1 MRHYIIVGSGIAGLA
16 AVEVIRRHDA
26 SAGITLI
33 GEEPRH
39 FYSRPGLA
47 YLLTGVLPEKQLY
60 IRTQAEVKE
69 LRLNWIEARVAR
81 FDAQEHQVTLANG
94 QRFTF
99 DRLLLATGST
109 AVPPDF
115 PGGDCRGVVKLDNL
129 DDARRILKLAQ
140 HGRTAAVIGGGIT
153 ALELVEGLCSRGVR
167 VHYLMRGGRYWS
179 GVLDETESRII
190 QDRLTAEGVRVHANT
205 QIKQALSQ
213 RGALVGVETLT
224 GERLACQVLGVAIG
238 VRPRIELALQAG
250 LKSER
255 GILVSE
261 CMETSVPDVYA
272 AGDAAQVYDARSGR
286 AVLDTLWSSALAQGQ
301 AAGAN
306 MAGVPTPYRKPVAF
320 NVTHLAG
327 VTTTIIGAVGTG
339 HDQDVDTIA
348 RGDSESWRSLTDAWA
363 VTGEHDVNRIRLL
376 VGQRALIGGLVMGD
390 QTLSRPL
397 IDLITAQ
404 TDITP
409 IRESLQANPA
419 MAIELVQKFHQQCRS
434 ADHAPNL

>member
-1 MRHYIIVGSGIAGLA
+1 MRYVIIG
-16 AVEVIRRHDA
+16 A
-26 SAGITLI
+26 SAAGCQAAETLRRFAPDSTITLI
-33 GEEPRH
+33 SEEPRH
-39 FYSRPGLA
+39 FYPRPGLA
-47 YLLTGVLPEKQLY
+47 YLLTGILPEKQLY
-60 IRTQAEVKE
+60 IRTPAEVKE
-69 LRLNWIEARVAR
+69 LHLNWIEARVAQ
-81 FDAQEHQVTLANG
+81 FYPQEHQVILANS
-94 QRFTF
+94 QRLTF

-109 AVPPDF
+109 AVQPDF
-115 PGGDCRGVVKLDNL
+115 PGGDCKGVVKLDNL
-129 DDARRILKLAQ
+129 GDARHILKLAQ
-140 HGRTAAVIGGGIT
+140 RGRTAVVIGGGIT
-153 ALELVEGLCSRGVR
+153 ALELVEGLCSRGLH
-167 VHYLMRGGRYWS
+167 VHYLMRGGRFWS

-190 QDRLTAEGVRVHANT
+190 QDRLTAQGVRVHVST
-205 QIKQALSQ
+205 RVKQALGQ
-213 RGALVGVETLT
+213 RGALTGVETLT

-255 GILVSE
+255 GLLVNE
-261 CMETSVPDVYA
+261 WMETSAPDVYA

-306 MAGVPTPYRKPVAF
+306 MAGAQTPYHKTVAF

-327 VTTTIIGAVGTG
+327 LTTTIIGAVGTG

-348 RGDSESWRSLTDAWA
+348 RGDSESWRSLPDAWA
-363 VTGEHDVNRIRLL
+363 VTGEHDVNRVRLL

-397 IDLITAQ
+397 VDLISAQ

-409 IRESLQANPA
+409 IRESLQVNPA
-419 MAIELVQKFHQQCRS
+419 MAIELVQKFHQQIRS